1 MKITRSIER
10 AELLEARISRLTEW
24 VDILKTEDAEAAV
37 TMECRNVKINGIYTN
52 IGVAVKGADL
62 IKIALDEIESKRTE
76 LDKIK
81 SVLSM
86 ANAALNGLGL

>member
-10 AELLEARISRLTEW
+10 SKLLEVRISQLTEW
-24 VDILKTEDAEAAV
+24 VDILKAKDAEAAV
-37 TMECRNVKINGIYTN
+37 TMESGNVKINGIYTR